1 MAGSLK
7 ESGCTVCE
15 ACSFA
20 GVSRSR
26 YYLKDKSES
35 ESRFK
40 SDPDEMLLIEK
51 IKELKTAH
59 PFWGYRRVCAWL
71 RHREGFLINQKRVRR
86 IMKEHDLMVDRK
98 TCKAKRKPAGKKP
111 KATKPLQFWGID
123 MTKFI
128 VGPLGWVYLVIVL
141 DWHTKKVVGWDLS
154 LRTKTEDWKRALD
167 MALLKE
173 FPDGVRGK
181 GLKLISD
188 NGCQPTSTAF
198 VKEMKNLDIVQIFT
212 SYNNPKGNAETE
224 RMMRT
229 VKEELLWLEEFESF
243 EEAQSALKQ
252 WIETDYN
259 RDYVHSALGYL
270 SPLEFEEQYN
280 ANSEMQ
286 KAEFPI
292 EMELQTVA

>member
-1 MAGSLK
+1 VAGSLK
-7 ESGCTVCE
+7 ESGCTVKE
-15 ACSFA
+15 ACSLA
-20 GVSRSR
+20 RVSRSR
-26 YYLKDKSES
+26 YYLEGKPKE
-35 ESRFK
+35 K
-40 SDPDEMLLIEK
+40 SDLKLAPDELSLTDK

-59 PFWGYRRVCAWL
+59 PFWGYRRVSAWL
-71 RHREGFLINQKRVRR
+71 RRREGFLINQKRVRR
-86 IMKEHDLMVDRK
+86 IMKEHDLMADRK
-98 TCKAKRKPAGKKP
+98 TCKAKRKPTGKKP
-111 KATKPLQFWGID
+111 KAMKPLQFWGID

-167 MALLKE
+167 MALSNE

-280 ANSEMQ
+280 ADSEMQ